1 MKRSPLKPSKR
12 ELARQLIAQYNQE
25 QEVKR
30 IQKGLEEAR
39 AKFDARP
46 RVGPKEPPVILP
58 YKDEDKIKLEPQKP
72 IMMKTLDGRECS
84 ILDKCFP
91 GMAGEPV
98 TAPEIIFENSDPP
111 KPLNRDT
118 LRMFGVSDRVLLEA
132 YMADIDIMNTEYAI
146 IWTQ

>member
-1 MKRSPLKPSKR
+1 MKRTKPSKR
-12 ELARQLIAQYNQE
+12 EIARQLIAKHNQE
-25 QEVKR
+25 QEALR
-30 IQKGLEEAR
+30 IHKQIEEAR
-39 AKFDARP
+39 AKEAARP
-46 RVGPKEPPVILP
+46 RVGPKEQPKILP
-58 YKDEDKIKLEPQKP
+58 CKEDTIKLEPQKP

-132 YMADIDIMNTEYAI
+132 YMADIDTMNYEYAI